1 MDKDSLLGK
10 ITDTISVRRAFGEPV
25 ERDGLLVIPVA
36 AVMGGGGGGDGQTED
51 GKDSG
56 GGGFG
61 TWVRPLGV
69 YTIRGEQVR
78 FQPAID
84 VVPLVAT
91 AGVFLTVL
99 LRARRRRRPR

>member
-1 MDKDSLLGK
+1 
-10 ITDTISVRRAFGEPV
+10 
-25 ERDGLLVIPVA
+25 
-36 AVMGGGGGGDGQTED
+36 MGGGGGGDGPTDD
-51 GKDSG
+51 GQDSG

-84 VVPLVAT
+84 VVPLTVT
-91 AGVFLTVL
+91 AGLVLSVL
-99 LRARRRRRPR
+99 LRARRRRRRTR